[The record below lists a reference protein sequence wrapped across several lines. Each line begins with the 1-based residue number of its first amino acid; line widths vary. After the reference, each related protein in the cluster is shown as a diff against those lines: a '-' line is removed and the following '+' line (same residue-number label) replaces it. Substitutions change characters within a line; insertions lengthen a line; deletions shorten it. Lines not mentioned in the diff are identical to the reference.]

1 MVMKITSMAW
11 ALAIGF
17 IMVSCGSQ
25 KSDSEEKSITSSP
38 HYDDAEPTQT
48 VQKQMSEQEATPTRK
63 SALSSNA
70 AVVNTKDTV
79 HQFVRT
85 AEMKCL
91 VNNVVE
97 ATHAFE
103 RIVAQYNGFV
113 TYTHLHSN
121 VNSFREIPIGVDS
134 ILSSSTYTV
143 VNNISLRVPNIH
155 LDTVLKSFA
164 PYIEYFDYRIIK
176 ADDVSLQML
185 ENRLAYKRNNNSA
198 DRMQQAVQQQRA
210 KLNEITAIEENI
222 NDKQTQADAAQL
234 QNVALKDKIAY
245 STVIIELYQPKT
257 VMQQLRLNEEHLGK
271 YEPNLVTKIINSLGF
286 GWHIFESILLFL
298 LKIWPLA
305 VLGFVAYIAVKKYG
319 K

>member
-1 MVMKITSMAW
+1 MKFSSI
-11 ALAIGF
+11 ALAF
-17 IMVSCGSQ
+17 AFVSLLLSCSPQRGEHEKESLTVTHHDQ
-25 KSDSEEKSITSSP
+25 DAASSEVSNHEL
-38 HYDDAEPTQT
+38 A
-48 VQKQMSEQEATPTRK
+48 EQEKELQLK

-97 ATHAFE
+97 STHAFE

-164 PYIEYFDYRIIK
+164 QYIEYFDYRIIK
-176 ADDVSLQML
+176 ADDVALQLMG
-185 ENRLAYKRNNNSA
+185 NRLSYNRNINSA
-198 DRMQQAVQQQRA
+198 DRMQQALLQQKA
-210 KLNEITAIEENI
+210 KLNEITTMEESI
-222 NDKQTQADAAQL
+222 HDKQAQADAAYL

-245 STVIIELYQPKT
+245 STVTIELYQPKT
-257 VMQQLRLNEEHLGK
+257 VMQQLRLTEEHLGK
-271 YEPNLVTKIINSLGF
+271 YEPSLASKIIHALSF
-286 GWHIFESILLFL
+286 GWHIFESIVLFI
-298 LKIWPLA
+298 LKLWPLA
-305 VLGFVAYIAVKKYG
+305 MLGLIAYVAVKKYG